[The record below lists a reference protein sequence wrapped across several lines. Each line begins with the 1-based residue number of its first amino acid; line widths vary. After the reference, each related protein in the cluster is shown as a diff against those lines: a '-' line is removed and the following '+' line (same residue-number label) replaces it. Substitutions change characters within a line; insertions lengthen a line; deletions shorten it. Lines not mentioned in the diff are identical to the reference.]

1 MGISI
6 TAGEHLSI
14 WIGAGPFPGTLG
26 AMRLIATA
34 VVCVLAAF
42 GAAFLLGRAA
52 NDHQG
57 SATAATV
64 TTVRAAT
71 RVSTPVTRTHPDR
84 ALAAQ
89 FEPGL
94 RGLRHRRRVRPRR
107 VHPRRVHHVAPVA
120 PLPAAVVP
128 SAPTTTSYAT
138 PAPTPAPAPT
148 PSPAPTHTSPTHHRS
163 GGSGTTTIG

>member
-1 MGISI
+1 
-6 TAGEHLSI
+6 
-14 WIGAGPFPGTLG
+14 
-26 AMRLIATA
+26 MRLIATA

-42 GAAFLLGRAA
+42 GAAFLIGRAA

-64 TTVRAAT
+64 TSLRPAT
-71 RVSTPVTRTHPDR
+71 HVSTPVTHTHPDR

-94 RGLRHRRRVRPRR
+94 RALRHRRPVQPRH
-107 VHPRRVHHVAPVA
+107 VHPRHVHPVTPAA

-128 SAPTTTSYAT
+128 AAPSTTSYAI
-138 PAPTPAPAPT
+138 PAPAPSPSPAPAPAPT
-148 PSPAPTHTSPTHHRS
+148 SPSHHRS
-163 GGSGTTTIG
+163 GGSGTTTIGG

>member
-1 MGISI
+1 
-6 TAGEHLSI
+6 
-14 WIGAGPFPGTLG
+14 
-26 AMRLIATA
+26 MRLIATA
-34 VVCVLAAF
+34 VACVLATF
-42 GAAFLLGRAA
+42 GAAFLIGRTA

-64 TTVRAAT
+64 TTARAAT
-71 RVSTPVTRTHPDR
+71 RVSTPVAATHPNR

-94 RGLRHRRRVRPRR
+94 RGLRHRRQI
-107 VHPRRVHHVAPVA
+107 HHRRVHHVAPAA
-120 PLPAAVVP
+120 PPPAAVVP

-148 PSPAPTHTSPTHHRS
+148 PSPAPTHTSPAHHRS